1 MNKFLLKT
9 ANGVVEYNVDDL
21 DFINIMCDLEDKD
34 IDVMNMMTSDERG
47 GKLFTFIRAVV
58 AMLLRTDERT
68 AGKLLSEH
76 MRNGGTLDDVMEAF
90 AGLMNAAG
98 FGEAEQTETTEVPQ
112 DTQENNTVPFVN

>member
-9 ANGVVEYNVDDL
+9 ADGVVEYNVEDL
-21 DFINIMCDLEDKD
+21 DFINIMCDLEEKD
-34 IDVMNMMTSDERG
+34 IDVMNMMSTNENG
-47 GKLFTFIRAVV
+47 GKMFTFIRGIV
-58 AMLLRTDERT
+58 AMLVNTDEKT

-76 MRNGGTLDDVMEAF
+76 MRHGGSLNDVMEAF

-112 DTQENNTVPFVN
+112 PTSNITVLQN